1 MENNNNIENKQSL
14 VNEEITV
21 KGYNLDM
28 FIIFLKTKKG
38 QNGDNLENWT
48 YEELQTAIADF
59 HSQYQP
65 NPLITSAIKSTDLA
79 QSTRLTTNF
88 YSINEDINC
97 KSIEQNQL
105 TNLDNLKINLL
116 FPEKSKNDE
125 NYDKKFTIT
134 FLLDIFPLKTQLRR
148 RHQDFYWLKTTL
160 SKLYPGYFIPPIL
173 EKDLSDSD
181 SDMIITKRMTDCYN
195 FINEICKDNILRS
208 SKVFYDFVTTEKEK
222 EFQIKRKYY
231 NSLEKPKL
239 VEDMI
244 TELGVV
250 TLDGSIFGEGQK
262 FDKNKNYMKKNMEI
276 LSKLID
282 RLKTLIKDF
291 DTVNKSIKL
300 VGESFNELLTQSYT
314 FPENT
319 KLIKSFHAIKNLML
333 DWAYSEQRK
342 KTIFELNIRQYFKY
356 LNREYDSIKELYN
369 NFEETKEDYLKNKK
383 NLEKEK
389 ESLFKKK
396 NVKNWGLPPELAN
409 IDVNNKELCYEKMLP
424 KETLDV
430 ENKRK
435 LACFYGNNFEKE
447 FVRLRNRIEL
457 NTSDVFNDFYK
468 NSSKEINEQVEMWE
482 KFKNFENL
490 VINIENKDAKK

>member
-1 MENNNNIENKQSL
+1 
-14 VNEEITV
+14 
-21 KGYNLDM
+21 M

-65 NPLITSAIKSTDLA
+65 NPLITSTIKSTDLA

-88 YSINEDINC
+88 NSINEDINC

-244 TELGVV
+244 TELG
-250 TLDGSIFGEGQK
+250 
-262 FDKNKNYMKKNMEI
+262 
-276 LSKLID
+276 
-282 RLKTLIKDF
+282 
-291 DTVNKSIKL
+291 
-300 VGESFNELLTQSYT
+300 
-314 FPENT
+314 
-319 KLIKSFHAIKNLML
+319 
-333 DWAYSEQRK
+333 
-342 KTIFELNIRQYFKY
+342 
-356 LNREYDSIKELYN
+356 
-369 NFEETKEDYLKNKK
+369 
-383 NLEKEK
+383 
-389 ESLFKKK
+389 LF
-396 NVKNWGLPPELAN
+396 
-409 IDVNNKELCYEKMLP
+409 
-424 KETLDV
+424 
-430 ENKRK
+430 
-435 LACFYGNNFEKE
+435 
-447 FVRLRNRIEL
+447 
-457 NTSDVFNDFYK
+457 S
-468 NSSKEINEQVEMWE
+468 
-482 KFKNFENL
+482 
-490 VINIENKDAKK
+490 

>member
-1 MENNNNIENKQSL
+1 MENNNIIENKQRL
-14 VNEEITV
+14 INDEITV
-21 KGYNLDM
+21 KGYNLDN
-28 FIIFLKTKKG
+28 FIIFLKSKKG

-48 YEELQTAIADF
+48 YEELKAAVVDF

-65 NPLITSAIKSTDLA
+65 NPLITSTIKTTDLA

-88 YSINEDINC
+88 SSINEDINC
-97 KSIEQNQL
+97 KSIEHNQL

-134 FLLDIFPLKTQLRR
+134 FLLEILPLKTQLRR
-148 RHQDFYWLKTTL
+148 RHQDFYWLRTTL

-250 TLDGSIFGEGQK
+250 SLDGSIFAEGQK

-300 VGESFNELLTQSYT
+300 VGESFNELLTQSYN
-314 FPENT
+314 FP
-319 KLIKSFHAIKNLML
+319 
-333 DWAYSEQRK
+333 
-342 KTIFELNIRQYFKY
+342 
-356 LNREYDSIKELYN
+356 
-369 NFEETKEDYLKNKK
+369 
-383 NLEKEK
+383 
-389 ESLFKKK
+389 
-396 NVKNWGLPPELAN
+396 
-409 IDVNNKELCYEKMLP
+409 
-424 KETLDV
+424 
-430 ENKRK
+430 
-435 LACFYGNNFEKE
+435 
-447 FVRLRNRIEL
+447 
-457 NTSDVFNDFYK
+457 
-468 NSSKEINEQVEMWE
+468 
-482 KFKNFENL
+482 
-490 VINIENKDAKK
+490 